1 MGGQLQARKALEIS
15 AIGGHHLLM
24 IGPPGAGKTMLA
36 ARLPSILPPL
46 DREGALEVTAL
57 HSLAG
62 KVSHDSPLI
71 TQPPFVAP
79 HHSAT
84 RAALVGGGGVNIK
97 PGACSLAH
105 NGVLFLDEAPEM
117 SSGVLDALRQP
128 LESGSITISR
138 SGASAN
144 FPSRFTL
151 VLAANPCPC
160 GRFTGTGRN
169 CSCTPQ
175 SVRRYLNKL
184 SGPLLDRIDLQVEV
198 GATGRAGLSQIGE
211 SSGVVRTRVMNA
223 RSIAAIRFSNYYW
236 KSNSLIPAKYLRT
249 EFAPE
254 SAGVVFLNRALD
266 RELIT
271 ARAFHRIIRVSW
283 SIADLHQH
291 PIPTLSDIEE
301 ATKLHER
308 SFV

>member
-1 MGGQLQARKALEIS
+1 M
-15 AIGGHHLLM
+15 
-24 IGPPGAGKTMLA
+24 
-36 ARLPSILPPL
+36 
-46 DREGALEVTAL
+46 
-57 HSLAG
+57 
-62 KVSHDSPLI
+62 
-71 TQPPFVAP
+71 
-79 HHSAT
+79 
-84 RAALVGGGGVNIK
+84 
-97 PGACSLAH
+97 
-105 NGVLFLDEAPEM
+105 
-117 SSGVLDALRQP
+117 
-128 LESGSITISR
+128 
-138 SGASAN
+138 
-144 FPSRFTL
+144 
-151 VLAANPCPC
+151 
-160 GRFTGTGRN
+160 
-169 CSCTPQ
+169 
-175 SVRRYLNKL
+175 
-184 SGPLLDRIDLQVEV
+184 DRIDLQVEV